1 MAWRL
6 RMGAGRSAG
15 RFKEGAGISACAPK
29 KETGEVL
36 GRGSRL
42 AVAQPG
48 EAGKM
53 GLTRWG
59 QPVIERGDVRVGRAG
74 DGERG
79 SSWAAL
85 GHAEGKGGGTA
96 RAVRGL
102 GWASLG

>member
-1 MAWRL
+1 
-6 RMGAGRSAG
+6 MGAGRSAG
-15 RFKEGAGISACAPK
+15 RFKEGARISTCALK

-36 GRGSRL
+36 GRGSQL
-42 AVAQPG
+42 VVARPG

-59 QPVIERGDVRVGRAG
+59 QPVSERGDVRAGRAR

-85 GHAEGKGGGTA
+85 GHAEGKGGGMA
-96 RAVRGL
+96 RAVWGL